1 MPVVRQGL
9 AGGILDDNVSGFLN
23 EGLRDW
29 IALGG
34 IALALLQTWLAV
46 KAVVGTKSSHDG
58 VKKTRVTLGPDGRN
72 TYPRPAGWSAADD
85 EERLLREYG
94 ALGVF
99 SLLGSSIG
107 LAAGVAITFAVIRG
121 YLTLSAVAFD
131 SLLTVCIA
139 VVVAGAIFGIYGVW
153 NWSKGRSASKHVLV
167 MSLVRA
173 GVIGLTIITVGVM
186 WWCLGQNPNL
196 IVVQALWHFVIAAFV
211 LLLASAMVFV
221 SPEK

>member
-58 VKKTRVTLGPDGRN
+58 VKKARVTLGPDGRN
-72 TYPRPAGWSAADD
+72 TYPKPAGWSAADD

-94 ALGVF
+94 AFGVF
-99 SLLGSSIG
+99 SLVGSSIG
-107 LAAGVAITFAVIRG
+107 LAAGVVITYAVIRG
-121 YLTLSAVAFD
+121 YLTLSTGAFD
-131 SLLTVCIA
+131 SLLTVCMA
-139 VVVAGAIFGIYGVW
+139 VVVGGAIFGAYGVW
-153 NWSKGRSASKHVLV
+153 NWSKGRSASKHLLV

-173 GVIGLTIITVGVM
+173 GVIGLTITTAGVV
-186 WWCLGQNPNL
+186 WWCLGQNSNL
-196 IVVQALWHFVIAAFV
+196 VVVRALWQFVVAAFL

-221 SPEK
+221 GPKK